1 MEEMKMGV
9 VGQVLAVCM
18 GIGITVWDMETGD
31 RVMHIPT
38 CASPPHGLLCL
49 NDRFLVASQVSR
61 YRSVGG
67 GSVFTWS
74 LNKSQSPLRSYPIEA
89 IGPLASTKDGV
100 YLAGGSPSGNVY
112 LWQVTRGTLLKT
124 WFAHRKPLNCMTF
137 SEDDALLISGSED
150 GMICVWCMIS
160 LLDVENFNNS
170 PLLYCLVDHVSSIT
184 GLLTTTSMFIS
195 SSLDCTC
202 KAWGL
207 ISGSPIQTQEYSI
220 GITAIVL
227 DPTEEHLFSGSI
239 DGTIFINVLHIGL
252 EEDPSIFAEDQ
263 PVELKGHNGSITA
276 MTFSALGLLSAST
289 DCTVCLWNVASGVI
303 MRRFDHRKGPVT
315 NLLVLPISSL
325 LPAPNH
331 RRVFNQF
338 RVSLLGKFP
347 ELDKLSRGMI
357 TTLHSCPSLEENHT
371 LGDSGSTSSMNR
383 QILRC
388 RSQGQSP
395 GALEMKVDINIE
407 NRIWA
412 LSMAKHVIEMNKH
425 LQSRLLDMMQMR
437 LFWGAKATRPL
448 QKRAR
453 SSKLKNLH

>member
-9 VGQVLAVCM
+9 VGQVLAVCSDKSM

-184 GLLTTTSMFIS
+184 
-195 SSLDCTC
+195 
-202 KAWGL
+202 AWGL

-252 EEDPSIFAEDQ
+252 EEDPFIFAEDQ

-383 QILRC
+383 QILEMQ
-388 RSQGQSP
+388 QGQSP

-437 LFWGAKATRPL
+437 LFWGAESNSTSAK
-448 QKRAR
+448 K
-453 SSKLKNLH
+453 SKKLKVEKPPLETEKPSQLQG